1 MLVVDCKDC
10 YTKVDFKQTI
20 FTNPFESIDNVIS
33 ENLDNLSMFM
43 VDDYL
48 FEFGEYIKDDTQSCM
63 ALSDCPTIRYVIG
76 RYITPIPHLV
86 YMLEEE
92 TWFKI
97 SEQSANKFTFFTN
110 DEVVISMHGM
120 LFYRGEFRENLIHRF
135 NINEVKSLSDDVC
148 DYIIKK
154 YNEDKNNISIWN
166 TFKCIGIYSE
176 KE

>member
-1 MLVVDCKDC
+1 MLVVDCTDC

-20 FTNPFESIDNVIS
+20 FTNSFDSIDSV
-33 ENLDNLSMFM
+33 LDDAKNISMFM

-48 FEFGEYIKDDTQSCM
+48 FEFNEYIKDDGELCLNKDVCTV
-63 ALSDCPTIRYVIG
+63 TRWVVG

-97 SEQSANKFTFFTN
+97 SEQSSNKFTFFTD

-120 LFYRGEFRENLIHRF
+120 LFYKGEFRENLIHRF
-135 NINEVKSLSDDVC
+135 NINEVRALSDDLCEYV
-148 DYIIKK
+148 IKK
-154 YNEDKNNISIWN
+154 YKEEKTQFSIWN
-166 TFKCIGIYSE
+166 MYKCIGIYSE